1 MFKLNSNNLFKS
13 MSNTNL
19 DKIVEAENKSEVQG
33 DMPKFEISTFPADT
47 TLQGYVDMDKNKLLD
62 IPEFQRN
69 YVWDV
74 KRASAL
80 IESFLL
86 GLPVPGIFLY
96 RKRGSHL
103 HLIIDGHQ
111 RIQSIIKFFNGRFDK
126 DSDKIFKLKGINP
139 RWNNLSFEELSE
151 EDKATLRMTVLRATI
166 IQQIEPK
173 DNQSIFHIFERLN
186 TGGINLNTMQ
196 IRMCVA
202 DGEMIKW
209 LREINKNQDWRSLIK
224 QPHEHKEFRDLEL
237 LLRLFALF
245 ENLDTYKKSM
255 KRFLDNFI
263 SENRNPSPE
272 WMKSRKE
279 LFEKAVKMANTSGD
293 GLPLSGKLSLS
304 LLDSTLV
311 SLMQICSERPDFTT
325 PNFPKLNLNEEFS
338 GIVKQRDNTT
348 GEDVVKKR
356 INLAKLLLGS

>member
-1 MFKLNSNNLFKS
+1 

-19 DKIVEAENKSEVQG
+19 DKIIKAENQSEAQDG
-33 DMPKFEISTFPADT
+33 MPKFEINTFPADT

-62 IPEFQRN
+62 IPEFQRK

-111 RIQSIIKFFNGRFDK
+111 RIQSIIKFFNGRFD
-126 DSDKIFKLKGINP
+126 DRIFKLKGINS

-173 DNQSIFHIFERLN
+173 DNQSIYHIFERLN

-209 LREINKNQDWRSLIK
+209 LREINKNSDWRSLIK

-245 ENLDTYKKSM
+245 ENLEIYKKSM
-255 KRFLDNFI
+255 KGFLDNFI
-263 SENRNPSPE
+263 SENKNPSQE
-272 WMKSRKE
+272 WMKKRKD
-279 LFEKAVKMANTSGD
+279 LFEKAVKMANTSEN

-304 LLDSTLV
+304 LLDSILV
-311 SLMQICSERPDFTT
+311 ALMQICSEE
-325 PNFPKLNLNEEFS
+325 PNFNSPNFSRLNQSEEFS
-338 GIVKQRDNTT
+338 QIVKQRDNTT

-356 INLAKLLLGS
+356 IHLAKQLLGS

>member
-1 MFKLNSNNLFKS
+1 
-13 MSNTNL
+13 MSNPNL
-19 DKIVEAENKSEVQG
+19 DKILEAENQSKAKDG
-33 DMPKFEISTFPADT
+33 MPKFEIHTFPADT
-47 TLQGYVDMDKNKLLD
+47 TLQGYVDMDKNNFMD

-69 YVWDV
+69 YVWDL
-74 KRASAL
+74 KRASLL

-96 RKRGSHL
+96 RKRGSHM

-126 DSDKIFKLKGINP
+126 DSDKIFKLKGINS
-139 RWNNLSFEELSE
+139 RWKNLSFEELSE

-166 IQQIEPK
+166 IQQIEPE

-209 LREINKNQDWRSLIK
+209 LREINKNKDWRMLIK

-263 SENRNPSPE
+263 SDNKNPSPE

-279 LFEKAVKMANTSGD
+279 LFEKAVKMAINSDD
-293 GLPLSGKLSLS
+293 GLPLFGKLSLS

-311 SLMQICSERPDFTT
+311 SLMQICSERPDFTI
-325 PNFPKLNLNEEFS
+325 PNFTQLIQNKEFS
-338 GIVKQRDNTT
+338 AIVKQRDNTT
-348 GEDVVKKR
+348 GEDVVKTR
-356 INLAKLLLGS
+356 INTAKRLLGS

>member
-126 DSDKIFKLKGINP
+126 DSDKIFKLKGINS

-151 EDKATLRMTVLRATI
+151 EDKATLRIVKAIL
-166 IQQIEPK
+166 
-173 DNQSIFHIFERLN
+173 
-186 TGGINLNTMQ
+186 
-196 IRMCVA
+196 A
-202 DGEMIKW
+202 D
-209 LREINKNQDWRSLIK
+209 LRE
-224 QPHEHKEFRDLEL
+224 
-237 LLRLFALF
+237 
-245 ENLDTYKKSM
+245 
-255 KRFLDNFI
+255 
-263 SENRNPSPE
+263 
-272 WMKSRKE
+272 
-279 LFEKAVKMANTSGD
+279 
-293 GLPLSGKLSLS
+293 LSLGAS
-304 LLDSTLV
+304 VVVAGSSSYRSDAYSPVRCQTFL
-311 SLMQICSERPDFTT
+311 
-325 PNFPKLNLNEEFS
+325 KL
-338 GIVKQRDNTT
+338 
-348 GEDVVKKR
+348 
-356 INLAKLLLGS
+356 